1 VRGFLKGLYM
11 KAVFVCALLFAAATP
26 SAAEVVDRIVAV
38 INDSVITLSE
48 LNAATVIALDK
59 LSAEEKKDPAKVEE
73 LKARML
79 DNLVE
84 QKLVKQAA
92 DKAGI
97 DISERE
103 IDNAGE
109 DIQKQNV
116 LTQESLLLALAQS
129 GLTVR
134 EYREQLKEQIRQVKF
149 INKEFRSK
157 ISIQPE
163 EIEDY
168 YKTHIDEFYGAASYR
183 INLIFI
189 PSDDPAVEK
198 QKMKEIR
205 DGLSRGE
212 DFRNMA
218 SHYSEGPADSL
229 GGDMGYLKEGEMDKS
244 IEAAAKK
251 LKLNEVSGP
260 VVTPEGTYFI
270 QVSDVKK
277 AAPRPLDEVSGY
289 IHEKLFKKVMD
300 ERFNFWLKEVKRYA
314 HIEIRL

>member
-1 VRGFLKGLYM
+1 MFLK
-11 KAVFVCALLFAAATP
+11 AALLAAFIATGA
-26 SAAEVVDRIVAV
+26 SLSSAEVVDRIVAV

-48 LNAATVIALDK
+48 LNAATAVALDK
-59 LSAEEKKDPAKVEE
+59 LDAGERKDPAKVEE
-73 LKARML
+73 LRAKVL
-79 DNLVE
+79 DGLVE

-103 IDNAGE
+103 IDNAVE
-109 DIQKQNV
+109 DIKRQNN

-134 EYREQLKEQIRQVKF
+134 EYREQLREQIRQVKF
-149 INKEFRSK
+149 MNKEFRSK

-168 YKTHIDEFYGAASYR
+168 YKANMEEFYGPASYR

-189 PSDDPAVEK
+189 PSDDKTVEE
-198 QKMKEIR
+198 QKLKEVKA
-205 DGLSRGE
+205 GLARGE
-212 DFRNMA
+212 DFRNIA
-218 SHYSEGPADSL
+218 SHYSEGPAASQ
-229 GGDMGYLKEGEMDKS
+229 GGDMGYVKEGEMDKT

-251 LKLNEVSGP
+251 LKTNEVSP
-260 VVTPEGTYFI
+260 PIKTPEGTYFI
-270 QVSDVKK
+270 QLTDRKRS
-277 AAPRPLDEVSGY
+277 APKSLEAVRGY
-289 IHEKLFKKVMD
+289 IYDKLFRKIMD

>member
-1 VRGFLKGLYM
+1 MGRLKGLCL
-11 KAVFVCALLFAAATP
+11 KAVLAAALAVAAAP
-26 SAAEVVDRIVAV
+26 AAAEVVDRIVAV

-48 LNAATVIALDK
+48 LNAATAVALDK
-59 LSAEEKKDPAKVEE
+59 LGSEEKKDPAKVKE
-73 LKARML
+73 LKSRTL

-103 IDNAGE
+103 IDNAVE
-109 DIQKQNV
+109 DIKKQNN
-116 LTQESLLLALAQS
+116 LTQEALLLALAQS

-163 EIEDY
+163 EVEDY
-168 YKTHIDEFYGAASYR
+168 YKTNIDEFYGPASYR

-189 PSDDPAVEK
+189 PSDDPAVAK
-198 QKMKEIR
+198 QKLKEVKES
-205 DGLSRGE
+205 LARGD
-212 DFRNMA
+212 DFRNIA
-218 SHYSEGPADSL
+218 SHYSEGPAASL
-229 GGDMGYLKEGEMDKS
+229 GGDMGYLKEGEMDS
-244 IEAAAKK
+244 AIEAAAKK
-251 LKLNEVSGP
+251 LKTNEVSAP

-277 AAPRPLDEVSGY
+277 AAPRPLSEVSGY